1 MATKV
6 IDFEE
11 ILEEKG
17 TKVCSI
23 CAEKFVGFGN
33 NPQLVFN
40 LKVENRC
47 CDECNA
53 RVVLPRRI
61 REARKEKNNA

>member
-1 MATKV
+1 MTTKV

-47 CDECNA
+47 CDECNE
-53 RVVLPRRI
+53 RIVIPKRI
-61 REARKEKNNA
+61 REMRGASND